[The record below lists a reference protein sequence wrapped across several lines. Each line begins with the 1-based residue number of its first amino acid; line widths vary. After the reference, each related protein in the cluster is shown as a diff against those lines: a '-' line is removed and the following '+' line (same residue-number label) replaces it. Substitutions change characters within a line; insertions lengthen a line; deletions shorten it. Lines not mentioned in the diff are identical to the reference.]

1 MKYVQLGD
9 FTTQAGAVIP
19 QVRIAYEMWGQQRG
33 NNVILVEHALTGD
46 ADACSWWP
54 GLIGP
59 GLVIDT
65 DRYCVIC
72 TNVLGG
78 CSGSTGPGTPAPDGR
93 AWGSRFPALCIRD
106 MVAAERQLLA
116 LLGIDELLG
125 VIGGSM
131 GGARAL
137 EWAAMYPEMAGSA
150 CVIATSARSS
160 AWQIGIQTAQIC
172 AVEADPDWQNGDYY
186 DTGRCP
192 DRGLGAARRI
202 AHLTYRG
209 ERELDA
215 RFGSAPQKGEEPFSA
230 YRSSQGRFAVES
242 YLDHQASKLL
252 QRFDA
257 GTYVALTHAV
267 NRHDV
272 GRERGGVKEALAS
285 ITIPVLVAGVDTDLL
300 YPLHQQEFLAEHLG
314 NPIGL
319 DTIVSHVGHDGFLT
333 ETEQLQEV
341 LTHYLGTVDLNG
353 RGEPHLLQEKASG
366 LCSADVGSTRPF
378 ADASSAEPYA
388 RGQKVTTQKVT
399 AR

>member
-1 MKYVQLGD
+1 
-9 FTTQAGAVIP
+9 
-19 QVRIAYEMWGQQRG
+19 
-33 NNVILVEHALTGD
+33 
-46 ADACSWWP
+46 
-54 GLIGP
+54 
-59 GLVIDT
+59 
-65 DRYCVIC
+65 
-72 TNVLGG
+72 
-78 CSGSTGPGTPAPDGR
+78 
-93 AWGSRFPALCIRD
+93 
-106 MVAAERQLLA
+106 
-116 LLGIDELLG
+116 
-125 VIGGSM
+125 M

-137 EWAAMYPEMAGSA
+137 EWAAMYPEMAGAA

-230 YRSSQGRFAVES
+230 YRNSQGRFAVES

-285 ITIPVLVAGVDTDLL
+285 ITIPVLVAGPAGV
-300 YPLHQQEFLAEHLG
+300 PRRASRQPHR
-314 NPIGL
+314 
-319 DTIVSHVGHDGFLT
+319 SGHDRLPRGPRRLPHRDRTTPGSAHPLSRHRRPQRQGRATSPPGEGFRIV
-333 ETEQLQEV
+333 QC
-341 LTHYLGTVDLNG
+341 
-353 RGEPHLLQEKASG
+353 R
-366 LCSADVGSTRPF
+366 
-378 ADASSAEPYA
+378 
-388 RGQKVTTQKVT
+388 RGQHSAFRRRILGRAVRSWTESGCQKVT
-399 AR
+399 ARQLRWMDAASPRTHHGHDSRPH

>member
-1 MKYVQLGD
+1 
-9 FTTQAGAVIP
+9 
-19 QVRIAYEMWGQQRG
+19 
-33 NNVILVEHALTGD
+33 
-46 ADACSWWP
+46 
-54 GLIGP
+54 
-59 GLVIDT
+59 
-65 DRYCVIC
+65 
-72 TNVLGG
+72 
-78 CSGSTGPGTPAPDGR
+78 
-93 AWGSRFPALCIRD
+93 
-106 MVAAERQLLA
+106 
-116 LLGIDELLG
+116 
-125 VIGGSM
+125 
-131 GGARAL
+131 
-137 EWAAMYPEMAGSA
+137 MYPEMVGSA

-172 AVEADPDWQNGDYY
+172 AVETDPDWQNGDYY

-257 GTYVALTHAV
+257 GTYVTLTHAV

-300 YPLHQQEFLAEHLG
+300 YPLHQQEFLTEHLG
-314 NPIGL
+314 NPLGL
-319 DTIVSHVGHDGFLT
+319 DTVVSHVGHDGFLT
-333 ETEQLQEV
+333 ETEQLQNV
-341 LTHYLGTVDLNG
+341 FAHYLDAVDLDG
-353 RGEPHLLQEKASG
+353 RGGPHLLQERASR
-366 LCSADVGSTRPF
+366 LYSVDVDSARPF

-388 RGQKVTTQKVT
+388 HGQKVTAQK
-399 AR
+399 

>member
-1 MKYVQLGD
+1 MVMKYVQLGD

-125 VIGGSM
+125 VVGGSM

-137 EWAAMYPEMAGSA
+137 EWAAMYPEMAGAA

-160 AWQIGIQTAQIC
+160 A
-172 AVEADPDWQNGDYY
+172 
-186 DTGRCP
+186 
-192 DRGLGAARRI
+192 
-202 AHLTYRG
+202 
-209 ERELDA
+209 
-215 RFGSAPQKGEEPFSA
+215 
-230 YRSSQGRFAVES
+230 
-242 YLDHQASKLL
+242 
-252 QRFDA
+252 
-257 GTYVALTHAV
+257 
-267 NRHDV
+267 
-272 GRERGGVKEALAS
+272 
-285 ITIPVLVAGVDTDLL
+285 
-300 YPLHQQEFLAEHLG
+300 
-314 NPIGL
+314 
-319 DTIVSHVGHDGFLT
+319 
-333 ETEQLQEV
+333 
-341 LTHYLGTVDLNG
+341 
-353 RGEPHLLQEKASG
+353 
-366 LCSADVGSTRPF
+366 
-378 ADASSAEPYA
+378 
-388 RGQKVTTQKVT
+388 
-399 AR
+399 

>member
-1 MKYVQLGD
+1 MCIRD
-9 FTTQAGAVIP
+9 S
-19 QVRIAYEMWGQQRG
+19 
-33 NNVILVEHALTGD
+33 
-46 ADACSWWP
+46 SWWP

-59 GLVIDT
+59 DLVIDT

-172 AVEADPDWQNGDYY
+172 AVEADPSWQNGDYY
-186 DTGRCP
+186 GTGRCP

-272 GRERGGVKEALAS
+272 GRERGGVKETLAS

-300 YPLHQQEFLAEHLG
+300 YPLHQQEFLTEHLG
-314 NPIGL
+314 NPLGL

-333 ETEQLQEV
+333 ETEQLQDV
-341 LTHYLGTVDLNG
+341 FTHYLDAVDLNG
-353 RGEPHLLQEKASG
+353 RGEPHLPQEKASG

-378 ADASSAEPYA
+378 TDAFSAEPYA
-388 RGQKVTTQKVT
+388 RGQKVAAKK
-399 AR
+399 

>member
-1 MKYVQLGD
+1 MVMKYVQLGD

-46 ADACSWWP
+46 ADTRSWWP

-230 YRSSQGRFAVES
+230 YRSSQGAFR
-242 YLDHQASKLL
+242 
-252 QRFDA
+252 
-257 GTYVALTHAV
+257 
-267 NRHDV
+267 
-272 GRERGGVKEALAS
+272 
-285 ITIPVLVAGVDTDLL
+285 
-300 YPLHQQEFLAEHLG
+300 
-314 NPIGL
+314 
-319 DTIVSHVGHDGFLT
+319 
-333 ETEQLQEV
+333 
-341 LTHYLGTVDLNG
+341 
-353 RGEPHLLQEKASG
+353 RGELPRPSG
-366 LCSADVGSTRPF
+366 
-378 ADASSAEPYA
+378 
-388 RGQKVTTQKVT
+388 Q
-399 AR
+399 